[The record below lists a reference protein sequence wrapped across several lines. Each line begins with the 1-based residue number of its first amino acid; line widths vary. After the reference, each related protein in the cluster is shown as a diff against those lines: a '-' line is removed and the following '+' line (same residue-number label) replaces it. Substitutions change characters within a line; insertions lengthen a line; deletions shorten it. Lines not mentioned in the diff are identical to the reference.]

1 MLDAGWSRA
10 SRSIPQFIGLV
21 WHGAHYAR
29 SAAAYPFAHVAIVCM
44 HACSQYY
51 QYTPDEALPVLAVQ

>member
-10 SRSIPQFIGLV
+10 SRSIPQLIGLI

-29 SAAAYPFAHVAIVCM
+29 FAAAYSFAHVAIACM
-44 HACSQYY
+44 HAHAYY